1 MPGSAPPTIDA
12 ALVGRLV
19 CAQFPELA
27 ALPIKAI
34 AGGWD
39 HRSFR
44 LGDALSVRLPSAA
57 IYAPQVIREHHW
69 LPFLAARLAV
79 PLPRPVALGEPT
91 HDYPWHWAIRG
102 WCAGDAAADQ
112 PLTDSLQFA
121 RDVGAFVAAL
131 HRIEPATGPAP
142 GLDNFHRGGPLSHY
156 ADQVTTALAR
166 WPDAHEH
173 ERCEA
178 IFAAAIAARQSG
190 APRWLHGDLLPGN
203 LLVAEDRLSAVI
215 DFGLMAVGD
224 PACDLMIAWSYFRGA
239 ARAAFLDAA
248 GADPGMIAR
257 SRGWALWKAVII
269 LAGVTPRPPREVA
282 WARAMLGAVLAG

>member
-1 MPGSAPPTIDA
+1 MPGSAPPTIDS
-12 ALVGRLV
+12 ALVGRLLR
-19 CAQFPELA
+19 AQFPDLA
-27 ALPIKAI
+27 ALPITAI

-57 IYAPQVIREHHW
+57 IYAPQVVREHRW

-79 PLPRPVALGEPT
+79 PLPCPVALGEPT
-91 HDYPWHWAIRG
+91 HDFPWHWAIRD
-102 WCAGDAAADQ
+102 WLAGAAAADQ
-112 PLTDSLQFA
+112 PLTDSMQFA
-121 RDVGAFVAAL
+121 LDVGAFVAAL
-131 HRIEPATGPAP
+131 HRIDPASGPAP
-142 GLDNFHRGGPLSHY
+142 GPHNFHRGGPLSHY
-156 ADQVTTALAR
+156 ADQVTTALAL
-166 WPDAHEH
+166 WPDPHER

-178 IFAAAIAARQSG
+178 IFAAAIASRQSG
-190 APRWLHGDLLPGN
+190 APCWLHGDLLPGN

-269 LAGVTPRPPREVA
+269 IAGVTPRPPSEVA